1 MSGTT
6 PDQGNTPNPFGGLA
20 EFLLASTEQNMALA
34 RRWSDSLLTTLT
46 DQSEDARATLSTL
59 TASLEAME
67 RVLASQE
74 ETNRALRLSLQGY
87 RQIVDRY
94 LAAQERTARLVQTSV
109 DDLKAAGDGQME
121 AAKALLTPAAW
132 SAPNDAVAQ
141 LMAMWAGAFT
151 RSDDEGTA
159 EHR

>member
-1 MSGTT
+1 MSGTSHGQGST
-6 PDQGNTPNPFGGLA
+6 PDPYGGMA
-20 EFLLASTEQNMALA
+20 EFLLASTERNMALA
-34 RRWSDSLLTTLT
+34 RRWSDSLLTTFA

-94 LAAQERTARLVQTSV
+94 LTAQERTARLVQTSV
-109 DDLKAAGDGQME
+109 DDLKTAGDSQME
-121 AAKALLTPAAW
+121 AAKALLTPSAW
-132 SAPNDAVAQ
+132 SAPTEAVAQ
-141 LMAMWAGAFT
+141 LMSMWAGAFT
-151 RSDDEGTA
+151 RSDDESSA

>member
-1 MSGTT
+1 MSGTAH
-6 PDQGNTPNPFGGLA
+6 DQANTPNPYGGLA
-20 EFLLASTEQNMALA
+20 EFLLVSTERNMELA
-34 RRWSDSLLTTLT
+34 RRWSDSLLTTLN
-46 DQSEDARATLSTL
+46 DQSEDARSTLSTL

-94 LAAQERTARLVQTSV
+94 LAAQERTARLVQASV

-132 SAPNDAVAQ
+132 SAPTEAATQ
-141 LMAMWAGAFT
+141 LMSMWAGAFM